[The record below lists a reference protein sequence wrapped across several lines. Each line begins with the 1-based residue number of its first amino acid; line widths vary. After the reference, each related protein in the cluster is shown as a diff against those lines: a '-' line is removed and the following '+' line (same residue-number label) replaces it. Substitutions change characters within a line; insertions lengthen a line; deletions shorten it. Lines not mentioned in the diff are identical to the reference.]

1 MGAGASAPRSRESGP
16 SKPASRGSGPSV
28 PSASSRG
35 SGTGVS
41 GSHGVRRSKSWA
53 VVKTSRLGDRSLS
66 SSFKVQLQCALHEFG
81 TQRGC
86 RSENYLQQR
95 GFGALVG
102 IHSNWI
108 GHFILAAARPTNRIL
123 DEHHLIYQLHS
134 QHIGAVINLQE
145 PDEHF
150 GCGEGLAPG
159 SAFSYNPER
168 FMENHGRTGVVIG
181 CYFVYSGAYEDPT
194 EAIQAIRTFRHG
206 TFKRAYQTQMVK
218 DFEAFLMKLRVNFV
232 SPDKIVKRVGD
243 VPGYPNIIEHM
254 SRQKKALHGLERRAL
269 LYVPKIIDWITRELI
284 RRTDFNRQKR
294 EKIAA
299 SFMLAFITPKSKIDI
314 AKAQEKVNVADWGGV
329 EELEVSTL
337 CHLLLGWLRQLQE
350 PIVPDNI
357 ATTALGR
364 GDIES
369 AIEELEKADKISF
382 ATIQILACFIFQI
395 VPVKPKLIRQLYSA
409 LANVLLVSSSLQN
422 TTKLEEIVP
431 EDETIP
437 AAAADKSKVISPNTS
452 RRHSVSKMNNVYT
465 KYKPTLLEIEYGLL
479 LEASARFWI
488 KLGKAKQANSGAKGK
503 SKASTSTPAAS
514 SSLPAN
520 KEKKPIFSQPW
531 FRDRAS
537 LLFEEYNPVAE
548 AIQHQK
554 DLETNDDASPSTA
567 SSKTA
572 SFVEPTAPT
581 PPRNPSPPKS
591 PRSPRQKPHL
601 SLLGTT

>member
-53 VVKTSRLGDRSLS
+53 VVTSRLGDRSLS

-269 LYVPKIIDWITRELI
+269 LYVPK
-284 RRTDFNRQKR
+284 
-294 EKIAA
+294 
-299 SFMLAFITPKSKIDI
+299 
-314 AKAQEKVNVADWGGV
+314 EKVNVADWGGV